1 MIVIIEKIISIKHK
15 QKACTSMIVIIE
27 KIISIKHKNNKI
39 NIRTIRKGT
48 KYYSIYKTLPF
59 AHIGMTDFPSR
70 SPKYIC

>member
-27 KIISIKHKNNKI
+27 KIISIKHKNKI